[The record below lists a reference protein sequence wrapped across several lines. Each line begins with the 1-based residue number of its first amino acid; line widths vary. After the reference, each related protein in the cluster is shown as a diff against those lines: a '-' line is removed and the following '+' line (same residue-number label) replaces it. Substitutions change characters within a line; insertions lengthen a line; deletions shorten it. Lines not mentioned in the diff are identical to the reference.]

1 MGCGCKNKQV
11 PQAEAPQAEAAEEGG
26 HELSGSI
33 PLMLACALGGG
44 APLGERGGIVLLVAW
59 VPAVRMA
66 ATVMVVAGWRWGG
79 APHADA
85 VPGGAYAASFRL
97 GLGPSNR
104 RNRKRSTG
112 FMACGRGPLAVS

>member
-1 MGCGCKNKQV
+1 M
-11 PQAEAPQAEAAEEGG
+11 
-26 HELSGSI
+26 SGSI

-79 APHADA
+79 APHA
-85 VPGGAYAASFRL
+85 GACAASFRL

-112 FMACGRGPLAVS
+112 FMACGRGPLAVSGAIVCGRAVSEAS